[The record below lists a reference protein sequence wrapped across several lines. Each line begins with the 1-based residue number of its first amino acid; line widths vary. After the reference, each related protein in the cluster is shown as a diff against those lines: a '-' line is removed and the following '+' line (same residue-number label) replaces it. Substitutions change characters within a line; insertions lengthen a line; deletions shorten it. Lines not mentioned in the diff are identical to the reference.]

1 MLVDS
6 IPWETVQG
14 YSLAQVL
21 HIQALSPKGARGA
34 MGEVGPSPH
43 VYIDSIKLAESFEFY
58 EPERIQVCPSLSLS
72 HYCLIVMVVVMMM
85 MMILT

>member
-1 MLVDS
+1 
-6 IPWETVQG
+6 
-14 YSLAQVL
+14 
-21 HIQALSPKGARGA
+21 
-34 MGEVGPSPH
+34 

-72 HYCLIVMVVVMMM
+72 HYCLIVMVVVVMM